1 MEDVDFRE
9 LLILA
14 KANHPKAIES
24 LLTMYR
30 PLLMKEAVVNGIFDE
45 DLFQEL
51 CIVFLRCVRN
61 FQM

>member
-1 MEDVDFRE
+1 MDFRE

-51 CIVFLRCVRN
+51 CIVFLRGVRN

>member
-1 MEDVDFRE
+1 MNFKE

-14 KANHPKAIES
+14 KENHPQAMET

-30 PLLMKEAVVNGIFDE
+30 PLLMKAAVVNGTFDE

-61 FQM
+61 FRI

>member
-1 MEDVDFRE
+1 MNFRE

-14 KANHPKAIES
+14 KANHPQAMEA
-24 LLTMYR
+24 LLSMYR
-30 PLLMKEAVVNGIFDE
+30 PLLMKEAVVNGTFDE

-51 CIVFLRCVRN
+51 CIVFLRCIRA

>member
-1 MEDVDFRE
+1 MNFRE

-14 KANHPKAIES
+14 KANHPQAMEA
-24 LLTMYR
+24 LLCMYR
-30 PLLMKEAVVNGIFDE
+30 PLLMKEAVVDGTFDE

-61 FQM
+61 FLI

>member
-1 MEDVDFRE
+1 MDFRE